1 MNPAITAVIIPFSGE
16 TPEAIAKAIAKGKA
30 TIPTMTPAITSAL
43 KFSLLYPRKDVQ
55 NTGAYPKSFI
65 PLKLI

>member
-30 TIPTMTPAITSAL
+30 TIPTMTPAIASAL
-43 KFSLLYPRKDVQ
+43 KLSLLYSRKDVQ
-55 NTGAYPKSFI
+55 NTGAYPNSFI
-65 PLKLI
+65 SLKLI